1 VIAER
6 ERHGAREVF
15 DRADLLEDLLQAGL
29 LGHVLAA
36 GLQGFPDPGLPP
48 LVAEQP
54 VKGLGLEGEEVRYL
68 ERLLDTR
75 EGYAA

>member
-6 ERHGAREVF
+6 ERHGAGEVF
-15 DRADLLEDLLQAGL
+15 DRADLLEDFLEAGL

-36 GLQGFPDPGLPP
+36 GVQGFTDPVLPP
-48 LVAEQP
+48 LVAKQP
-54 VKGLGLEGEEVRYL
+54 VEGFGLEGEEVGYL

-75 EGYAA
+75 EGHAA